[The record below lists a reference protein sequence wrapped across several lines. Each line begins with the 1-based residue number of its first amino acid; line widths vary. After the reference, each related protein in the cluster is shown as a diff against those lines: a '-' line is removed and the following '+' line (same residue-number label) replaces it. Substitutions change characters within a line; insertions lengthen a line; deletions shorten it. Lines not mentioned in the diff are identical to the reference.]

1 MRVQESGREGEREGK
16 CERVRESQLEC
27 LELHSHLSSVRKA
40 TRIKIALESFR
51 CILVQQPPKALDGK
65 KNQVLTFLKLKQKK
79 WAGVEG
85 EREWPL
91 PPLLL
96 PCTHS

>member
-65 KNQVLTFLKLKQKK
+65 KTSVDFPKIETEKV
-79 WAGVEG
+79 GG
-85 EREWPL
+85 G
-91 PPLLL
+91 
-96 PCTHS
+96 